1 MKILFSLIL
10 LMLMSF
16 PLKAQEEHHNHAE
29 MTIKMSVEKI
39 LKDYKNALES
49 LDVSNTQHLFS
60 EDATIFENGK
70 FEGSY
75 QDYLDNHISPEL
87 GHFKEFTFNDY
98 EVHIRL
104 EGEIAVSFETYTY
117 KIILDGE
124 NPRIIERQGTATSVL
139 KNFDGNW
146 KIIQN
151 HGSSREIRN

>member
-1 MKILFSLIL
+1 MKTIFSLVFFVL
-10 LMLMSF
+10 LSL
-16 PLKAQEEHHNHAE
+16 PLKAQEKHHDHDE
-29 MTIKMSVEKI
+29 MTIKMSVEKV

-75 QDYLDNHISPEL
+75 QNYLDNHIGPEL

-98 EVHIRL
+98 EVYIRL

-124 NPRIIERQGTATSVL
+124 NPRIVERQGTATSVL

>member
-16 PLKAQEEHHNHAE
+16 PLKAQEEYHNHAE

-60 EDATIFENGK
+60 EDASIFENGK

-75 QDYLDNHISPEL
+75 QDYLDNHIGPEL

>member
-1 MKILFSLIL
+1 MKTLCTLIIFIL
-10 LMLMSF
+10 LSF
-16 PLKAQEEHHNHAE
+16 PLEAQDEYHDHEEL
-29 MTIKMSVEKI
+29 TIKMSVEKV

-49 LDVSNTQHLFS
+49 LDVSDTQHLFS

-75 QDYLDNHISPEL
+75 QDYLDNHIGPEL
-87 GHFKEFTFNDY
+87 GHFREFTFNDY

-104 EGEIAVSFETYTY
+104 EGEIAISFETYIY
-117 KIILDGE
+117 KIILNGE
-124 NPRIIERQGTATSVL
+124 NPRIVERHGTATSVL

>member
-1 MKILFSLIL
+1 MKTIFSLVFFVL
-10 LMLMSF
+10 LSL
-16 PLKAQEEHHNHAE
+16 PLKAQEKHHDHDE
-29 MTIKMSVEKI
+29 MTIKMSVEKV

-75 QDYLDNHISPEL
+75 QDYLDNHIGPEL

-98 EVHIRL
+98 EVNIRL

-124 NPRIIERQGTATSVL
+124 NPRIVERQGIATSVL

>member
-1 MKILFSLIL
+1 MKTLFSIILMILI
-10 LMLMSF
+10 SQ
-16 PLKAQEEHHNHAE
+16 PLEAQDEHHDHGE
-29 MTIKMSVEKI
+29 MKIKMSVEKV

-60 EDATIFENGK
+60 DDATIFENGK

-75 QDYLDNHISPEL
+75 QDYLDNHIGPEL
-87 GHFKEFTFNDY
+87 GHFKEFTFSDY

-104 EGEIAVSFETYTY
+104 EGEIAISFETYTY
-117 KIILDGE
+117 KITLDGE
-124 NPRIIERQGTATSVL
+124 NPRIVERQGTATSVL